1 MKTAQYS
8 KPTIELTNGVE
19 WVNECYSMG
28 EKHIHVSVYLIRA
41 GDKNIV
47 VDSGSFYHRESIR
60 ARLKEATGT
69 QGVGALIL
77 SHADYDHGGN
87 VAPILDEWED
97 VEIIASSGLPAILG
111 LPPNAKQSVI
121 GESMEVLGRRFSFI
135 DPPLADRSHTAWIY
149 DHGAGVLFT
158 SDGFG
163 NHHSDGMCD
172 LISSDIPEG
181 IASDDI
187 YDFHRETLVFLR
199 YFNPAKLRTT
209 LESLFDTYHIT
220 YIAPVHGNPIAREN
234 LDAYLDRLN
243 QSVTRM
249 SEEYTVPN

>member
-1 MKTAQYS
+1 MKTAQNS
-8 KPTIELTNGVE
+8 KPTIKLTNGVE
-19 WVNECYSMG
+19 WINECYSIG
-28 EKHIHVSVYLIRA
+28 EQHMHVSIYLIRA

-47 VDSGSFYHRESIR
+47 VDSGSFYHRESIK
-60 ARLKEATGT
+60 ARLNEATGT

-87 VAPILDEWED
+87 VAPLQDEWGD
-97 VEIIASSGLPAILG
+97 MEIIASSGLPAVLG
-111 LPPNAKQSVI
+111 LPPNVTTSVI

-149 DHGAGVLFT
+149 DHESRVLFT
-158 SDGFG
+158 ADGFG
-163 NHHSDGMCD
+163 NHHSAGMCD

-199 YFNPAKLRTT
+199 YFNPAKLRST
-209 LESLFDTYHIT
+209 LESLFDTYDIA
-220 YIAPVHGNPIAREN
+220 YIAPVHGNPIAPEN
-234 LDAYLDRLN
+234 LDAYLDQLN
-243 QSVTRM
+243 ESVTRI
-249 SEEYTVPN
+249 SEEYTVPK